1 MVAMEKVDLDR
12 QFASEKYSN
21 QCKWDGFVKQILVYL
36 KINASKPSNNVN
48 TEQEKKK
55 NPHTGLSSTNANLLE
70 SVYSRSVLI
79 KFFCYFIV
87 PLFFFLESYFI

>member
-1 MVAMEKVDLDR
+1 MVAMEKVDLVR

-21 QCKWDGFVKQILVYL
+21 QCKWDGFVKQILIYL

-55 NPHTGLSSTNANLLE
+55 KKNLH
-70 SVYSRSVLI
+70 RLI
-79 KFFCYFIV
+79 ADECQ
-87 PLFFFLESYFI
+87 LT